1 MAFTI
6 AHGLILVLCIP
17 QQFSHQNNQSTQ
29 QTPDPSYCQGGT
41 TVVGTV
47 APGGGALALVGPISG
62 AEQGSVEGENPARA
76 VCSTRVPRINDHPFY
91 KAGWRL

>member
-1 MAFTI
+1 M
-6 AHGLILVLCIP
+6 
-17 QQFSHQNNQSTQ
+17 
-29 QTPDPSYCQGGT
+29 
-41 TVVGTV
+41 GTV